1 MITQEQIPRVLDIP
15 VQGTGGQRLGEVKH
29 VFLDDDTGQ
38 PEWLCVKTGL
48 FGSHET
54 FVPIR
59 NADLVEDHVEVP
71 YDKERVKGAPHVD
84 VDAGG
89 HLSVEQERELYRYYD
104 MSWEQANEP
113 GTGWAH
119 TAGQQERER
128 MAGGFRDETATRPEG
143 TIRPEST
150 TRPEGTIRPGETTGG
165 PVTGPQETR
174 RPGESFQPGE
184 RASIQPEQRTR
195 EPFRV
200 RLRRYLRPGE
210 SRGERPD
217 AKRDDFGDTG
227 QSGRPF

>member
-48 FGSHET
+48 FGTHET

-113 GTGWAH
+113 GRGWAH
-119 TAGQQERER
+119 TAGEQERER
-128 MAGGFRDETATRPEG
+128 LAGGLGGETATRPEG
-143 TIRPEST
+143 TIRP
-150 TRPEGTIRPGETTGG
+150 GETAGG
-165 PVTGPQETR
+165 PVTGPRETGR
-174 RPGESFQPGE
+174 VGEP
-184 RASIQPEQRTR
+184 IQPEQRTR
-195 EPFRV
+195 EPLRA

-210 SRGERPD
+210 SRGERPGG
-217 AKRDDFGDTG
+217 KRDDFGDTG
-227 QSGRPF
+227 PF

>member
-84 VDAGG
+84 VDAVG

-128 MAGGFRDETATRPEG
+128 MAGGFGGETTTRPEG
-143 TIRPEST
+143 AIRPEGT
-150 TRPEGTIRPGETTGG
+150 TRPEGTIRPGETGRT
-165 PVTGPQETR
+165 
-174 RPGESFQPGE
+174 GESF
-184 RASIQPEQRTR
+184 QPEQRTR
-195 EPFRV
+195 EPLRA

-227 QSGRPF
+227 QSGRRPF